1 MNLRTL
7 LQLVVIAVSLG
18 TVGSA
23 VAADMQALPEA
34 KNQNGVAYLSG
45 GIGVDQ
51 ANAMKA
57 AAKDYS
63 LMLTCATKQTG
74 QYLSQVKVS
83 ITDKSG
89 APVLETV
96 TEGPIL
102 LARLAPGQYRI
113 SAESNGVTVNETVQ
127 IGSERP
133 QQVNLYWPAEVV
145 Q

>member
-18 TVGSA
+18 TVGST

-34 KNQNGVAYLSG
+34 QTQNGVAYLSG

-102 LARLAPGQYRI
+102 LAQLAPGQYRI
-113 SAESNGVTVNETVQ
+113 SAESNGVTMNETVQ

-133 QQVNLYWPAEVV
+133 RQVNLYWPAEAV